1 MQNPWITQRFYQTKD
16 SQVSFWAFVS
26 SWMFQVFFLEHPFA
40 AGVVLGAEGRKM
52 STLTIFASLFLT
64 CLRVSVQS
72 VEAECSSQKAIKSN
86 PVLNFPFSKSDKKA
100 KVN

>member
-1 MQNPWITQRFYQTKD
+1 MFYQTKD

-26 SWMFQVFFLEHPFA
+26 SWMFQDFFLEPPFA

-52 STLTIFASLFLT
+52 STLTIFVSLFLT

-72 VEAECSSQKAIKSN
+72 VEAECSN
-86 PVLNFPFSKSDKKA
+86 EVKKQ
-100 KVN
+100 